1 MKNITNRSALVKQW
15 RLAVKP
21 INSKTMKRLQL
32 FFLLVL
38 MLPITAFAHS
48 VNADYTFI
56 KEINVNGVVY
66 RCYRVS
72 ANWGR
77 NAEYSKYLGTAAR
90 IKSLTGVQSSEFVIP
105 SSVYDG
111 DQEYA
116 VEGFSQYFVDTNGT
130 ITKLVFEG
138 PVGMPWIGKE
148 AGSFYV
154 SLIGY
159 ERWIVSGCNGEST
172 GLRDVYFTDCF
183 PTLSEGMFTN
193 AGNITVHI
201 QPQYIKESL
210 KNSSVWCNFKAIEPY
225 YVKHDA
231 TFTNNGANQLHVYS
245 TGKLSYSEAVAQNK
259 DYLLQIINPKSSGD
273 VSFKVGENYYLQYDY
288 DATNCNMPK
297 LTRNGEEVTLVTPSA
312 GEAGYS
318 ENNVQEKINYVM
330 EDSHKQCHL
339 YFYVTGTYK
348 AGTYQ
353 IVQNGQTVL
362 GNINTTQNVYCDY
375 GTQVTLTMPAT
386 PYLLNN
392 SLSLRKVGSTTTTQ
406 NITLPTP
413 VDGSYT
419 ITFDVPSVA
428 SAYFNYAYNIPAVV
442 NTDPVITLMRM
453 GEGEVKLTKFWEW
466 GEQDEAYRNTE
477 TINCINPSTSVII
490 PLPSTG
496 NNGWG
501 YRLEVTPLKGQ
512 QLRNLLVG
520 YIMEGDNG
528 APSKIYWGDY
538 LSSASHNATTN
549 TYTFTVDMEQGG
561 GDVFGMEDYNILVD
575 MGPEHTIVEEGNVQ
589 SFVRLGGTG
598 NVSLNYELNTSDYD
612 PNIEVG
618 TTKITIP
625 DYNNAQDCTYACLY
639 IDKVKGEKFTAYR
652 DGVNV
657 TSEFTSTNS
666 LYKYDFDSAD
676 KNNNRRQSSA
686 WTIFFE
692 KDENVVTNYDWT
704 VMLGNNVGGYISA
717 VYPAATKN
725 QYLLSPV
732 DTYSISA
739 GQLTETTLNI
749 YGQEGMPLLVM
760 CDGEN
765 LSDQAEFNESAG
777 VYTIT
782 TPAAEMFSHTWY
794 VDYPLLN
801 AKPTWTVVHEADV
814 EDVQIITTAGGDPTI
829 TNLTAPCT
837 AVIIDNAESATL
849 KVHGTIS
856 TTYDLYLD
864 VVGSNK
870 IQVINAVR
878 EIASLGLNEA
888 KALVES
894 APVKVKGFA
903 TRAEAEA
910 GKATLEAVGAT
921 CSIKDPGTS
930 LIRILHNGVDI
941 TNNMTNDGDYLSIT
955 VDADDLATTTWVIT
969 SEENFNRYDVNRD
982 GDISIADVTKLVNK
996 ILGKE

>member
-1 MKNITNRSALVKQW
+1 
-15 RLAVKP
+15 
-21 INSKTMKRLQL
+21 MKRLQL

-105 SSVYDG
+105 ASVYDG

-172 GLRDVYFTDCF
+172 GEKFDIISLPNLRSLYIPNTNIDGTAATWSFQYFTNLRDVYFTDCF

-210 KNSSVWCNFKAIEPY
+210 RNSSVWCNFKAIEPY

-297 LTRNGEEVTLVTPSA
+297 LTRNGEEVTLATPSA

-339 YFYVTGTYK
+339 HFNVTGTYK

-353 IVQNGQTVL
+353 IVQNRQTVQ

-419 ITFDVPSVA
+419 ITFDVPSVG

-490 PLPSTG
+490 PLPSNG
-496 NNGWG
+496 NKGWG

-520 YIMEGDNG
+520 YIMKGDNG
-528 APSKIYWGDY
+528 GPDKIYWGDY

-561 GDVFGMEDYNILVD
+561 GDEFGMEDYNILVD
-575 MGPEHTIVEEGNVQ
+575 MGPEHTIVEEGYKQ
-589 SFVRLGGTG
+589 SIVCKGSTQSKGRLTG
-598 NVSLNYELNTSDYD
+598 ETETEFSCDGAINLILDDKSEYD
-612 PNIEVG
+612 HFL
-618 TTKITIP
+618 TI
-625 DYNNAQDCTYACLY
+625 NLAN
-639 IDKVKGEKFTAYR
+639 GEKFIAYR
-652 DGVNV
+652 DGVDV
-657 TSEFTSTNS
+657 TNRFDFYNGAYHYEFFAS
-666 LYKYDFDSAD
+666 DFYASG
-676 KNNNRRQSSA
+676 
-686 WTIFFE
+686 WTIIFE

-717 VYPAATKN
+717 DYPAATMN

-782 TPAAEMFSHTWY
+782 TPAAEMFSHIWY

-849 KVHGTIS
+849 KVHGTS
-856 TTYDLYLD
+856 QTTYDLYLD

-870 IQVINAVR
+870 IKVINAVR

-888 KALVES
+888 KDLVER

>member
-1 MKNITNRSALVKQW
+1 
-15 RLAVKP
+15 
-21 INSKTMKRLQL
+21 
-32 FFLLVL
+32 

-105 SSVYDG
+105 ASVYDG

-116 VEGFSQYFVDTNGT
+116 VEGFSQYFVDTNGA

-172 GLRDVYFTDCF
+172 GEKFDIISLPNLRSLYIPNTNIDGTAATWSFQYFTNLRDVYFTDCF

-245 TGKLSYSEAVAQNK
+245 TGKLSYSEAVVQNK

-339 YFYVTGTYK
+339 YFNVTGTYK

-353 IVQNGQTVL
+353 IVQNGQTVQ

-392 SLSLRKVGSTTTTQ
+392 NLSLRKVGSTTTTQ

-419 ITFDVPSVA
+419 ITFDVPSVGT
-428 SAYFNYAYNIPAVV
+428 AYFNYAYNIPAVV

-490 PLPSTG
+490 PLPSNG
-496 NNGWG
+496 NKGWG

-561 GDVFGMEDYNILVD
+561 GDEFGMEDYNILVD
-575 MGPEHTIVEEGNVQ
+575 MGPEHTIVEEGYKQ
-589 SFVRLGGTG
+589 SIVCKGSTQSKGRLTG
-598 NVSLNYELNTSDYD
+598 ETETEFSCDGAVNLILDDKSEYD
-612 PNIEVG
+612 HFL
-618 TTKITIP
+618 TI
-625 DYNNAQDCTYACLY
+625 NLAN
-639 IDKVKGEKFTAYR
+639 GEKFIAYR
-652 DGVNV
+652 DGVDV
-657 TSEFTSTNS
+657 TNRFDFYNGAYHYEFFAS
-666 LYKYDFDSAD
+666 DFYASG
-676 KNNNRRQSSA
+676 
-686 WTIFFE
+686 WTIIFE

-717 VYPAATKN
+717 VYPAATMN

-864 VVGSNK
+864 EVGTNIMK
-870 IQVINAVR
+870 VIKAVR
-878 EIASLGLNEA
+878 EIDTNLGLVEA
-888 KALVES
+888 QALVES

-910 GKATLEAVGAT
+910 GKVTLEAVGAT

>member
-1 MKNITNRSALVKQW
+1 
-15 RLAVKP
+15 
-21 INSKTMKRLQL
+21 MKRLQL

-105 SSVYDG
+105 ASVYDG

-172 GLRDVYFTDCF
+172 GEKFDIISLPNLQSLYIPNTNIDGTAATWSFQYFTNLRDVYFTDCF

-210 KNSSVWCNFKAIEPY
+210 RNSSVWCNFKAIEPY

-297 LTRNGEEVTLVTPSA
+297 LTRNGEEVTIVTPSA

-339 YFYVTGTYK
+339 YFNVTGTYK

-353 IVQNGQTVL
+353 IVQNGQTVQ

-419 ITFDVPSVA
+419 ITFDVPSVGF
-428 SAYFNYAYNIPAVV
+428 AYFNYAYNIPAVV
-442 NTDPVITLMRM
+442 NTNPVITLMRM

-490 PLPSTG
+490 PLPS
-496 NNGWG
+496 NDNKGWG

-520 YIMEGDNG
+520 YIMKGDNG
-528 APSKIYWGDY
+528 GPDKIYWGDY

-561 GDVFGMEDYNILVD
+561 GDEFGMEDYNILVD
-575 MGPEHTIVEEGNVQ
+575 MGPEHTIVEEGYKQ
-589 SFVRLGGTG
+589 SIVCKGSTQSKGRLTG
-598 NVSLNYELNTSDYD
+598 ETETEFSCDGAINLILDDKSEYD
-612 PNIEVG
+612 HFL
-618 TTKITIP
+618 TI
-625 DYNNAQDCTYACLY
+625 NLAN
-639 IDKVKGEKFTAYR
+639 GEKFIAYR
-652 DGVNV
+652 DGVDV
-657 TSEFTSTNS
+657 TNRFDFYNGAYHYEFFAS
-666 LYKYDFDSAD
+666 DFYASG
-676 KNNNRRQSSA
+676 
-686 WTIFFE
+686 WTIIFE

-717 VYPAATKN
+717 VYPAATMN

-849 KVHGTIS
+849 KVHGTS
-856 TTYDLYLD
+856 QTTYDLYLD

-870 IQVINAVR
+870 MQVINAVR

-888 KALVES
+888 KALVER

-910 GKATLEAVGAT
+910 DKATLEAVGAT

>member
-1 MKNITNRSALVKQW
+1 
-15 RLAVKP
+15 
-21 INSKTMKRLQL
+21 
-32 FFLLVL
+32 

-105 SSVYDG
+105 ASVYDG

-172 GLRDVYFTDCF
+172 GEKFDIISLPNLRSLYIPNTNIDGTAATWSFQYFTNLRDVYFTDCF

-339 YFYVTGTYK
+339 HFNVTGTYK

-353 IVQNGQTVL
+353 IVQNGQTVQ

-375 GTQVTLTMPAT
+375 GTQVTLTIPAT

-419 ITFDVPSVA
+419 ITFDVPSVGF
-428 SAYFNYAYNIPAVV
+428 AYFNYAYNIPAVV

-490 PLPSTG
+490 PLPSNG
-496 NNGWG
+496 NKGWG

-512 QLRNLLVG
+512 KLRNLLVG
-520 YIMEGDNG
+520 YIMPEDNEG
-528 APSKIYWGDY
+528 KERIYWGDY
-538 LSSASHNATTN
+538 LNWTSYDTTTN

-575 MGPEHTIVEEGNVQ
+575 MGPEHTIVEEGYKQ
-589 SFVRLGGTG
+589 SIVCKGSTQSKGRLTG
-598 NVSLNYELNTSDYD
+598 ETETEFSCDGAVNLILDDKSEYD
-612 PNIEVG
+612 HFL
-618 TTKITIP
+618 TI
-625 DYNNAQDCTYACLY
+625 NLAN
-639 IDKVKGEKFTAYR
+639 GEKFIAYR
-652 DGVNV
+652 DGVDV
-657 TSEFTSTNS
+657 TNRFDFYNGAYHYEFFAS
-666 LYKYDFDSAD
+666 DFYASG
-676 KNNNRRQSSA
+676 
-686 WTIFFE
+686 WTIIFE

-717 VYPAATKN
+717 VYPAATMN

-837 AVIIDNAESATL
+837 AVIIDNAVSATL

>member
-1 MKNITNRSALVKQW
+1 
-15 RLAVKP
+15 
-21 INSKTMKRLQL
+21 
-32 FFLLVL
+32 

-105 SSVYDG
+105 ASVYDG

-172 GLRDVYFTDCF
+172 GEKFDIISLPNLQSLYIPNTNIDGTAATWSFQYFTNLRDVYFTDCF
-183 PTLSEGMFTN
+183 PILSEGMFTN

-339 YFYVTGTYK
+339 NFNVTGTYK

-353 IVQNGQTVL
+353 IVQNGQTVQ

-419 ITFDVPSVA
+419 ITFDVPSVG

-490 PLPSTG
+490 PLPSNG
-496 NNGWG
+496 NKGWG

-520 YIMEGDNG
+520 YIMEGDSG

-538 LSSASHNATTN
+538 LSWTSYNAETN

-575 MGPEHTIVEEGNVQ
+575 MGPEHTIVEEGYKQ
-589 SFVRLGGTG
+589 SIVCKGSTQSKGRLTG
-598 NVSLNYELNTSDYD
+598 ETETEFSCDGAVNLILDDKSEYD
-612 PNIEVG
+612 HFL
-618 TTKITIP
+618 TI
-625 DYNNAQDCTYACLY
+625 NLAN
-639 IDKVKGEKFTAYR
+639 GEKFIAYR
-652 DGVNV
+652 DGVDV
-657 TSEFTSTNS
+657 TNRFDFYNGAYHYEFIAS
-666 LYKYDFDSAD
+666 DFYASG
-676 KNNNRRQSSA
+676 
-686 WTIFFE
+686 WTIIFE

-717 VYPAATKN
+717 VYPAATMN

-849 KVHGTIS
+849 KVHGTS
-856 TTYDLYLD
+856 QTTYDLYLD
-864 VVGSNK
+864 EVGTNIIK
-870 IQVINAVR
+870 VINAVR
-878 EIASLGLNEA
+878 EIDTSLGLVEA
-888 KALVES
+888 KALVER